1 MYQDLSTRHDWP
13 VKKDN
18 VDLPIKMNRNSRHFG
33 YLINP
38 LRTQNKDLGLN
49 IMSARQATKYHE
61 PKTCS

>member
-1 MYQDLSTRHDWP
+1 MYQDLSTRHDWL

-38 LRTQNKDLGLN
+38 LRTQNKDLGL
-49 IMSARQATKYHE
+49 KYYVCE
-61 PKTCS
+61 AGY